1 MQRLLYHAPDNP
13 SQESPFD
20 RAIVQV
26 VQGQEAS
33 IVSPYIG
40 LQYLQRLIR
49 LSRSWRLI
57 SDVLEWLSAT
67 PSKERSAVYE
77 FLKENEGLVHH
88 YPAIH
93 AKTVV
98 SRVGAYTGSANL
110 TDAGVLRRT
119 EFGVLLTD
127 EAQIREIQQ
136 WFDAIWAQTSPPALQ
151 GVLELIGELNQISH
165 IAAVFVDVQTTP
177 LESDARR
184 VRAKLVNILGHEP
197 QAVAARHTSTT
208 GDPQPQPAPVQTP
221 IPPAPKVEPSLPASV
236 STPALSSPAST
247 TSPPVPPLNVPAPA
261 GTFDLEEEVA
271 AYVASNARAGFS
283 FADLHQ
289 AMRRKLPALTMRE
302 TYLTILES
310 CASHPRALFWPDAK
324 NRLVY
329 SDRRFVQSTRELL
342 PRALNPLD
350 EVVSQIIGSLSFGDA
365 TTNQADLERQLAP
378 LGVLRVLLEG
388 MIRSGFVA
396 RQDAGL
402 QLVPSA
408 AWSPRLRLLERAH
421 AKWTSRLNAH
431 SSKRAPVVTAQ
442 AQLQQVP
449 VNPLQATAGA
459 LAIEHIDDDGQSQQE
474 LIERRSAQMDTVFSY
489 LAEIRAQQGEK
500 TKIALSHLKDQLA
513 AKSGLSESDVSR
525 LINGTY
531 PMYRSPFLAL
541 VTEARGTVSI
551 VADLEANP
559 HLAALEATRA
569 AIKKYQVLQALQT
582 PAKPLQIPQ
591 KGDEAPKAVKVR
603 IDRLQDVDEAYLL
616 IAHWIFQSQTA
627 AYPMKE
633 RRLLMLLSASG
644 LPPETLRRLLLDTSF
659 HLPKLFSLKSEAV
672 RKRPLTKGTVS
683 LRMNHDRLV
692 HYPNTLAYLQTV
704 VWPSDTQ
711 HSWLPAPSKA
721 RAEAGEQYEQAN
733 INLLKRKPSE
743 RDKHYARLI
752 GFVEKRIRHF
762 DRFKSNDA
770 LVSTFSATGIER
782 FIIEFLLGIGHKP
795 PAQLMRVEKDAYG
808 LLLQVDPRALNAYPR
823 SKAIIEK
830 PVPEG
835 SYRHP
840 WLTANAGI
848 SAPQAPPSPSANLA
862 PTRIAPPAFAALR
875 WDDGNRFEMDT
886 LYVALARLFVE
897 RPSLEHQSPEEAR
910 RVRSESAEL
919 YLKISDF
926 RKASGN
932 THKPVLSLEFN
943 GGANEFVELVIYRG
957 YRDYIHQYPK
967 LQRYL
972 ASTPLKLREV

>member
-20 RAIVQV
+20 RAILQV

-57 SDVLEWLSAT
+57 SEVLEWLSAT
-67 PSKERSAVYE
+67 PPKERSAVYE

-98 SRVGAYTGSANL
+98 SQVGAYTGSANL

-127 EAQIREIQQ
+127 AGQIREVQH
-136 WFDAIWAQTSPPALQ
+136 WFDAIWAQTSPPALKS
-151 GVLELIGELNQISH
+151 VLEVIGELNLIPH
-165 IAAVFVDVQTTP
+165 FAAEFVEVKATS
-177 LESDARR
+177 LESDALR
-184 VRAKLVNILGHEP
+184 VRARLVKILGHEP
-197 QAVAARHTSTT
+197 QTVTARHTQTSPTVS
-208 GDPQPQPAPVQTP
+208 PEALPKVQAPSQAPVTNPATP
-221 IPPAPKVEPSLPASV
+221 
-236 STPALSSPAST
+236 SPASPAL
-247 TSPPVPPLNVPAPA
+247 PPRPMAAPA
-261 GTFDLEEEVA
+261 RVFDLEEEID
-271 AYVASNARAGFS
+271 AYVTANALGGFS
-283 FADLHQ
+283 FVELHK
-289 AMRRKLPALTMRE
+289 AMRHKLPALTMRE
-302 TYLTILES
+302 TYLSILES

-329 SDRRFVQSTRELL
+329 SDRRFVQSNRELL
-342 PRALNPLD
+342 TRALNPLD
-350 EVVSQIIGSLSFGDA
+350 EMVSQIIEGLLFGDA
-365 TTNQADLERQLAP
+365 TTSQADLESQIAP

-388 MIRSGFVA
+388 MIRAGFVA
-396 RQDAGL
+396 QQDAGL

-421 AKWTSRLNAH
+421 AKWTSRLNAL
-431 SSKRAPVVTAQ
+431 STKRSPEVTAQ
-442 AQLQQVP
+442 ALLPQAA
-449 VNPLQATAGA
+449 VNPLQATAGR
-459 LAIEHIDDDGQSQQE
+459 LGIEHSDDDGQSQQK
-474 LIERRSAQMDTVFSY
+474 LIERRSAQMDTVFSH
-489 LAEIRAQQGEK
+489 LAEIRALQGEK
-500 TKIALSHLKDQLA
+500 TKIGLSYLKDQLT
-513 AKSGLSESDVSR
+513 AKTGLNEGDVSR

-559 HLAALEATRA
+559 HLGALEATRA
-569 AIKKYQVLQALQT
+569 AIKKYKVLQELEI
-582 PAKPLQIPQ
+582 PARPLQIPQ
-591 KGDEAPKAVKVR
+591 KGDGAPKAVNVR
-603 IDRLQDVDEAYLL
+603 IDRLKEVDEAYLL

-644 LPPETLRRLLLDTSF
+644 LSPETLRRLLLDTSF

-672 RKRPLTKGTVS
+672 RKRPHTKGALS
-683 LRMNHDRLV
+683 LRLNHDKLV
-692 HYPNTLAYLQTV
+692 HYPNTHAYLKSV

-711 HSWLPAPSKA
+711 HSWLPAHSKA
-721 RAEAGEQYEQAN
+721 RAEAIENFELAT
-733 INLLKRKPSE
+733 INLHKSKPSE
-743 RDKHYARLI
+743 RDKQYARLLSFI
-752 GFVEKRIRHF
+752 DKRIRHF
-762 DRFKSNDA
+762 DRFKSSDA
-770 LVSTFSATGIER
+770 LVSALSASGIER
-782 FIIEFLLGIGHKP
+782 FLIEFLLGIGHKP
-795 PAQLMRVEKDAYG
+795 PTQLMRVEKDTYG
-808 LLLQVDPRALNAYPR
+808 LFLQISPEALTSYPVSR
-823 SKAIIEK
+823 KLIEK

-835 SYRHP
+835 SYRPP
-840 WLTANAGI
+840 WLTAHAYI
-848 SAPQAPPSPSANLA
+848 AATQAPPAPPANLA
-862 PTRIAPPAFAALR
+862 PSRIAPPAFAALR

-897 RPSLEHQSPEEAR
+897 RPPLEQQSPDEAR

-919 YLKISDF
+919 YLKISDY

-932 THKPVLSLEFN
+932 THKPVLSLEFH
-943 GGANEFVELVIYRG
+943 GGANDLVELVIYRG

-967 LQRYL
+967 LHRYL
-972 ASTPLKLREV
+972 ASTPMKLREV